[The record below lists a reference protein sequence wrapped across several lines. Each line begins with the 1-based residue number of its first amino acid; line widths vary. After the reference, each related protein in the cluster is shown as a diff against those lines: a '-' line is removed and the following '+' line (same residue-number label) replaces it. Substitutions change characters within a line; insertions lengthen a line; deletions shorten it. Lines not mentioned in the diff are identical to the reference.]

1 MTTRAMG
8 PGAGWTWLRRGVNL
22 GASNPRAIF
31 GGAALM
37 MLVALVPTVLQLA
50 VQGTMGA
57 DGAAAMG
64 GLLAFS
70 LLYSLLV
77 MPPVMAGYLRLIHA
91 SETGAAPRAGA
102 VFDVV
107 RSPPDALRIIGLVLL
122 LMVLGIVLFGA
133 VIAGFGLDMLE
144 QLATVAAA
152 SQSATPTLPQLPSG
166 FGMLMALV
174 MLLALFFNGVYAI
187 AVGQVALS
195 GRGVFAALGDGLVGT
210 LKNLLPLL
218 VAALIALVGGIVA
231 LLALML
237 VVALLAFIGGLVH
250 PVLAIALAA
259 PVYLLAMVAL
269 YVVMFGV
276 MYFFWRDVCA
286 DPALADALPVRRDDQ
301 VEL

>member
-8 PGAGWTWLRRGVNL
+8 PGTGWTWLRRGVNL
-22 GASNPRAIF
+22 GATNPRAIF

-37 MLVALVPTVLQLA
+37 VLVALVPTVLQLA

-57 DGAAAMG
+57 ENVPAMG
-64 GLLAFS
+64 ALLAFS

-91 SETGAAPRAGA
+91 SETGGVPRAGA

-107 RSPPDALRIIGLVLL
+107 RSAPDALRIIGLVLL

-144 QLATVAAA
+144 QLATAVAA
-152 SQSATPTLPQLPSG
+152 SQSATPTLPQLPQG

-174 MLLALFFNGVYAI
+174 MLLGLFFNGVYAI
-187 AVGQVALS
+187 AVGQVALA
-195 GRGVFAALGDGLVGT
+195 GRGVFASLGDGLVGT

-218 VAALIALVGGIVA
+218 VAALVALVGGIVA

-286 DPALADALPVRRDDQ
+286 DPALADARPARRDDQ